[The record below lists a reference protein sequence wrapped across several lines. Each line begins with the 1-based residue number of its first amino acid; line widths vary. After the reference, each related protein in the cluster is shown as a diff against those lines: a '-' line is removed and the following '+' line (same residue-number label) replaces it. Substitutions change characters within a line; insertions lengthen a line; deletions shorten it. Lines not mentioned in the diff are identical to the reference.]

1 MSRPEPDPDQRPD
14 VGRPTDR
21 PGVAIHGPQ
30 DPDLRR
36 LWRLAQAKRDR
47 EQGRPPD
54 TLEDWNAV
62 VEEYNGLTVKERA
75 TIGRLAEI
83 ARERCDHAP
92 GGD

>member
-1 MSRPEPDPDQRPD
+1 
-14 VGRPTDR
+14 
-21 PGVAIHGPQ
+21 
-30 DPDLRR
+30 
-36 LWRLAQAKRDR
+36 LAQAKRDR